1 MGAVSLSSLQ
11 PVATGGGRLV
21 FFHPDFPDCLLKVQ
35 KVKTPRTAKERID
48 GLVGRR
54 FASFATRDLRHEI
67 KAYVDAR
74 LQQGQAEGSFPVAEF
89 RGLVE
94 TDLGIGLVVE
104 RIFRNGELMGPTVRS
119 LAGKEKRL
127 SDHHL
132 ALLNEFSRQLFSW
145 KVRARDLNPGN
156 IVLGERDGRERF
168 FLVDGLGDVTL
179 VPLNT
184 WFDVANGI
192 ELNRLFTICARRLRL
207 KWDRNAR
214 AFSRP

>member
-1 MGAVSLSSLQ
+1 LGAVSLSSLQ
-11 PVATGGGRLV
+11 PVAMGGGRLV

-35 KVKTPRTAKERID
+35 KVKTPGTVKERID

-74 LQQGQAEGSFPVAEF
+74 LRKGQAEGSFPVAEF

-94 TDLGIGLVVE
+94 TDLGIGLLVE
-104 RIFRNGELMGPTVRS
+104 RIFRDGELIGPTVRK
-119 LAGKEKRL
+119 LAGKEKTL
-127 SDHHL
+127 SDRHL
-132 ALLNEFSRQLFSW
+132 ALLNEFSRQLFAW

-156 IVLGERDGRERF
+156 IVLGDRDGRERF

-184 WFDVANGI
+184 WFDAANGI
-192 ELNRLFTICARRLRL
+192 ELNRLFTISARGLRL

>member
-1 MGAVSLSSLQ
+1 MGAVSLSTLE
-11 PVATGGGRLV
+11 PVASGGGRLV
-21 FFHPDFPDCLLKVQ
+21 FFHPDFPDCLLKVENA
-35 KVKTPRTAKERID
+35 KTPGTAKERVD
-48 GLVGRR
+48 GLLGRR

-74 LQQGQAEGSFPVAEF
+74 LQTGQPEGSFPVADF

-94 TDLGIGLVVE
+94 TDLGIALLVE
-104 RIFRNGELMGPTVRS
+104 RIFRNGELMGPTVRK
-119 LAGKEKRL
+119 LAGKEKTL
-127 SDHHL
+127 SDDHL
-132 ALLNEFSRQLFSW
+132 ALLNEFARQLFAW

-184 WFDVANGI
+184 WFDVANAV
-192 ELNRLFTICARRLRL
+192 ELNRLFAICARGLGL
-207 KWDRNAR
+207 TWDRTAR
-214 AFSRP
+214 AFSRR